1 MRCHRGPIT
10 DHFDGAYFY
19 NPYYPSDPIQPPRR
33 WEVLRW
39 LATRKIGPW
48 QDWTESKPGPR
59 PPGRVEAP
67 EFHATFI
74 GHSSLLLQIDGFNIL
89 CDPHWSERASP
100 VSFLGPRRH
109 CAPGLKFE
117 DLPPVDVVLTSHDHY
132 DHFDVPTLR
141 RVAKAW
147 NPHFVVPLGV
157 RARLMKHGISNG
169 EQATELD
176 WWQMLSISHELT
188 VMSVPARHFSGR
200 GLADRNRTLWSGYVI
215 QGSFGAVYFA
225 GDTAYGP
232 HFAEIKRRLP
242 RIRVAFLPIGAFKPR
257 WFMAAFHLSPAEALR
272 AHADLGAEASIGIHF
287 GTFAL
292 ADDGQ
297 QEPLDELQRAL
308 DSAGEPKPQFC
319 TLTPGESKH
328 FAQELTTSS

>member
-1 MRCHRGPIT
+1 MRRHRGPIT
-10 DHFDGAYFY
+10 DHFDGSYFY

-48 QDWTESKPGPR
+48 QDWTESKPGP
-59 PPGRVEAP
+59 PPPERVKAP
-67 EFHATFI
+67 ELHATFI
-74 GHSSLLLQIDGFNIL
+74 GHSSVLLQMDDFNIL

-117 DLPPVDVVLTSHDHY
+117 ELPPIDVVLASHDHY

-147 NPHFVVPLGV
+147 NPHLVVPLGV
-157 RARLMKHGISNG
+157 RTRLAKHGISNG
-169 EQATELD
+169 AEVTELD
-176 WWQMLSISHELT
+176 WWQMLSISPDVT

-215 QGSFGAVYFA
+215 QGSFGVVYFA

-232 HFAEIKRRLP
+232 HFAEIKRRFP
-242 RIRVAFLPIGAFKPR
+242 GF
-257 WFMAAFHLSPAEALR
+257 ALR
-272 AHADLGAEASIGIHF
+272 FCRSAHMNRAGSWLHSICLPKKRCAL
-287 GTFAL
+287 TWSWQPKRAL
-292 ADDGQ
+292 AFISVLSLSQMTDRRNRSMNCSARSI
-297 QEPLDELQRAL
+297 PLANPSRNFVL
-308 DSAGEPKPQFC
+308 
-319 TLTPGESKH
+319 
-328 FAQELTTSS
+328 